1 MSAAKH
7 TSGPWIVEE
16 VDGFL
21 EVCNEETLYTVAR
34 VFRHKA
40 NARLI
45 AAAPTT
51 AEKAMA
57 FTDIVERFMRSDH
70 PPGVTP
76 ATEAEVAEAMYELRA
91 HIAQATGSAS

>member
-7 TSGPWIVEE
+7 TPGPWIVEE

-21 EVCNEETLYTVAR
+21 EVC
-34 VFRHKA
+34 
-40 NARLI
+40 
-45 AAAPTT
+45 TT